1 MPFEKGDEEGERRQS
16 AFQNGLEQLGWT
28 NGQNVRI
35 EYRWAGSNRDR
46 IRDAAV
52 ELVGLRPDVILAS
65 SALTLTPLQRQTSI
79 IPIVFTNIADPVSSG
94 FVASLAHPGGNITGF
109 SPAEFSMYGKLLGIL
124 KEAVPNLTRVAVI
137 MNPEQAPQ
145 AGMMRAIEAAAPTLA
160 VKTSSF
166 SVRDPLERSLA
177 SFAQEGNGG
186 LIVLPNP
193 VVDENRELI
202 ARMAVRHGLPTIY
215 TFRYYVTSG
224 GLMSYGIDTV
234 DHLQKAASYVDR
246 ILKGTKPADLPV
258 EEPTKFELV
267 INLKTV
273 LRRPVESAAISRH
286 SALQQRLA
294 LFDHL
299 VGGGDQGLRECQAQ
313 CLSRLEI
320 NDKIKLCG
328 LFDRQIRW
336 LRALQYLV
344 HVCRTTPKEVGVAWA
359 IGHQTACKYVL
370 ANCEHRGNSVAFKKV
385 DDLGDLQIEECVAS
399 RHQ

>member
-1 MPFEKGDEEGERRQS
+1 
-16 AFQNGLEQLGWT
+16 
-28 NGQNVRI
+28 
-35 EYRWAGSNRDR
+35 
-46 IRDAAV
+46 
-52 ELVGLRPDVILAS
+52 
-65 SALTLTPLQRQTSI
+65 
-79 IPIVFTNIADPVSSG
+79 
-94 FVASLAHPGGNITGF
+94 
-109 SPAEFSMYGKLLGIL
+109 LLGIL

-267 INLKTV
+267 INLKT
-273 LRRPVESAAISRH
+273 AK
-286 SALQQRLA
+286 ALSLTVSPSLLA
-294 LFDHL
+294 
-299 VGGGDQGLRECQAQ
+299 
-313 CLSRLEI
+313 
-320 NDKIKLCG
+320 
-328 LFDRQIRW
+328 
-336 LRALQYLV
+336 RAD
-344 HVCRTTPKEVGVAWA
+344 EV
-359 IGHQTACKYVL
+359 
-370 ANCEHRGNSVAFKKV
+370 
-385 DDLGDLQIEECVAS
+385 IE
-399 RHQ
+399 

>member
-1 MPFEKGDEEGERRQS
+1 VRRREFITLIGSLSVVWPSVARAQQARKVPLVGVLMPFEKGDEEGERRQS

-65 SALTLTPLQRQTSI
+65 SALTLAPLQRQTST

-109 SPAEFSMYGKLLGIL
+109 SPAEFSIGIL

-267 INLKTV
+267 INLKT
-273 LRRPVESAAISRH
+273 AK
-286 SALQQRLA
+286 ALGLTVSPSLLA
-294 LFDHL
+294 
-299 VGGGDQGLRECQAQ
+299 
-313 CLSRLEI
+313 
-320 NDKIKLCG
+320 
-328 LFDRQIRW
+328 
-336 LRALQYLV
+336 RAD
-344 HVCRTTPKEVGVAWA
+344 EV
-359 IGHQTACKYVL
+359 
-370 ANCEHRGNSVAFKKV
+370 
-385 DDLGDLQIEECVAS
+385 IE
-399 RHQ
+399 